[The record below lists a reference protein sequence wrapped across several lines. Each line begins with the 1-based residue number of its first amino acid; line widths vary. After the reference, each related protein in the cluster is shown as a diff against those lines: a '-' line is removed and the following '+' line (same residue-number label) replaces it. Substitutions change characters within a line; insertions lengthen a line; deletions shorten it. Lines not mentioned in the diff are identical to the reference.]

1 MVLPLKNVVYDII
14 QAENNTTDTK
24 LIKLLNKSGVDI
36 SKKDMNKILLQLEI
50 MDLVSVRWL
59 GKNEKRIELS
69 DSNSQKENAMW

>member
-36 SKKDMNKILLQLEI
+36 GKKDMNKILLQLEM